1 MARGMAFT
9 TSINK
14 VQTHDMSHTNTITPL
29 SVAVY
34 QPDDMGTY
42 TVMDESSA
50 NNIFDSFNNNYEDDL
65 DEGIFENIAIM
76 GGDAKRALSRVQKNR
91 SDLYCT

>member
-1 MARGMAFT
+1 MFKTLCSVIMLMVRGMAFT
-9 TSINK
+9 TPSINK

-50 NNIFDSFNNNYEDDL
+50 NNIFDSF
-65 DEGIFENIAIM
+65 
-76 GGDAKRALSRVQKNR
+76 
-91 SDLYCT
+91 